1 MVRVWLGDSGLFNKC
16 GGERPPGYSCAQP
29 DDCAVTSSADM
40 RTVAHAGAVTAA
52 VYVALWPGASTQGSM
67 LLAWMAWH
75 WLNTYG

>member
-1 MVRVWLGDSGLFNKC
+1 
-16 GGERPPGYSCAQP
+16 
-29 DDCAVTSSADM
+29 M